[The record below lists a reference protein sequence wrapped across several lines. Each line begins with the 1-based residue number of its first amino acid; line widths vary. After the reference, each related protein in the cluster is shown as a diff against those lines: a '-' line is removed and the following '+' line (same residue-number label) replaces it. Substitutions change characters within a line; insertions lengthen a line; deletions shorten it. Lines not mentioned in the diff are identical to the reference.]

1 MSAAL
6 VLGFTIFAVGF
17 SAGFV
22 AGAMWASKGAVMNWR
37 NLFRREPTPAQAAA
51 VLSRH
56 AQRVRREAIR
66 AKARAMR
73 EALGLPPVEAL
84 R

>member
-22 AGAMWASKGAVMNWR
+22 AGAMGAVMNWR

>member
-1 MSAAL
+1 MR
-6 VLGFTIFAVGF
+6 
-17 SAGFV
+17 
-22 AGAMWASKGAVMNWR
+22 WP
-37 NLFRREPTPAQAAA
+37 FRRTITPAQAAA

-56 AQRVRREAIR
+56 RQEASRAAVR